1 MENKKE
7 QQQIGIFLN
16 LCGPEIIEIFNTLG
30 LSAEDKRKY
39 NAVVA
44 TVEEYCTPKRNEVYE
59 TFKFNKRKQEEGES
73 FDSFLL
79 DLRKLVKPCEYK
91 DEDRMLRD
99 KIVIGTNNSKLQKK
113 LLETEKLD
121 LTKTITIA
129 RNFELVEI
137 QVNDIEKQQQ
147 TKVTKLMWLLK
158 KH

>member
-1 MENKKE
+1 MQLLQLFK
-7 QQQIGIFLN
+7 GIVHRKRTRF
-16 LCGPEIIEIFNTLG
+16 IKIF
-30 LSAEDKRKY
+30 E
-39 NAVVA
+39 
-44 TVEEYCTPKRNEVYE
+44 
-59 TFKFNKRKQEEGES
+59 FNKRKQEEGVS

-91 DEDRMLRD
+91 DEDRMLKD

-137 QVNDIEKQQQ
+137 QVNDI
-147 TKVTKLMWLLK
+147 
-158 KH
+158 